1 MARWQMWAPWRLW
14 QQVGRFPFL
23 PSTPP
28 HTTPIPPPYHHPLF
42 PRPRPLPS
50 AEATVGSEMQT
61 LALTRFLFLYIYK
74 RSIFFFFNFIWVW
87 FGMTRFGYRF
97 YRISG
102 CTWGVEQSDRID
114 FLLIISL
121 LHLLK
126 WHFLIMCR
134 RIFLLFNHF
143 FLYFSILHS
152 SIMSKS
158 LKRFEIRLGWLH

>member
-1 MARWQMWAPWRLW
+1 MANVSPLAA
-14 QQVGRFPFL
+14 VATGRAVSL
-23 PSTPP
+23 PPLYPSPYHP
-28 HTTPIPPPYHHPLF
+28 HTTPIPPPTLSSTTP
-42 PRPRPLPS
+42 PS
-50 AEATVGSEMQT
+50 ERRGHSWFRDANTCFNQ
-61 LALTRFLFLYIYK
+61 I
-74 RSIFFFFNFIWVW
+74 SIFIYLQTIDIFFFNFIWVW